1 MYRRKTTVIIVMC
14 VMMLFMGIGYA
25 ILSTKLNINGNTAV
39 TSTWK
44 VEFSGISVA
53 STTGGAT
60 SKSSSYSA
68 TTVNFEVDLVQPGD
82 ELTYNVN
89 ITNYG
94 DIKAEVKG
102 ATYTA
107 TDNDAIYVKIK
118 GIEKGTILESC
129 EGLTTCPTKTLTI
142 TVGYNP
148 GVEKDPS
155 NKTKDISLT
164 LQVGQYIAGNPT
176 ESGELIPEASESL
189 VTKILSNNSALPD
202 TNIDFA
208 KSSSPSIYKESH
220 ATSTSSV
227 SFTASTKYYFAN
239 TYTFDEA
246 TGYYSLAGDVVQ
258 EIWSST
264 MVQKYPYTCKSTSNN
279 VKCTSFYKM
288 TSYSSSTSGY
298 GYYYSFTSS
307 GYSTRS
313 NGLGLYYT
321 STNTEDNKVTY
332 YFRGSVE
339 NNYVSF
345 AGFIWRI
352 VRINEDGSIRVIK
365 QDSIGNNSFNLHN
378 TSFGYDTSQVGY
390 MYGVADTKQK
400 YGDVNGDG
408 SITSDDVTAATALKG
423 QSAFN
428 SIETLLAD
436 VNFDDVVNDADI
448 TLITNAVNNSAI
460 NFASNATNKQRY
472 TRAHANVVNSTI
484 KTVVDA
490 WYEANLTNYSS
501 YLADSGFC
509 GDRSIAST
517 SKLWQ
522 TYDTALGYG
531 TNTTFYGAYN
541 RLNNDKSPQFK
552 CPQSDDLYTTSTS
565 IKGNKALTYPIGL
578 ITADE
583 MVYAGAMFNYA
594 TNWNDDFYLA
604 NGTYFWTISPSHFS
618 NYAYVGY
625 AEHNKVIYHEA
636 YYQNVGVRPVINLK
650 STVTV
655 LSGDGTK
662 TNPYII
668 N

>member
-107 TDNDAIYVKIK
+107 TDNDAIYVRIK

-155 NKTKDISLT
+155 KKTKDISLT

-202 TNIDFA
+202 TNIDFS
-208 KSSSPSIYKESH
+208 KVSPIQLYKESH
-220 ATSTSSV
+220 ATSTSLQ
-227 SFTASTKYYFAN
+227 SFTASTNYYFAN
-239 TYTFDEA
+239 TYTFDET
-246 TGYYSLAGDVVQ
+246 TGYYALAGDVIQ
-258 EIWSST
+258 GTWSST
-264 MVQKYPYTCKSTSNN
+264 MVQKYPYTCKSTSKIVN
-279 VKCTSFYKM
+279 CSSFYKM

-298 GYYYSFTSS
+298 GYSYSYKHS
-307 GYSTRS
+307 GGYDMGA

-332 YFRGSVE
+332 YFRGAVE
-339 NNYVSF
+339 NNYVFF
-345 AGFIWRI
+345 AGFTWRI
-352 VRINEDGSIRVIK
+352 VRINEDGSVRLIK
-365 QDSIGNNSFNLHN
+365 QDSIGKSAFNSTN
-378 TSFGYDTSQVGY
+378 TDNAYVGY
-390 MYGVADTKQK
+390 MYGTA
-400 YGDVNGDG
+400 G
-408 SITSDDVTAATALKG
+408 STTYSETHKNT
-423 QSAFN
+423 N
-428 SIETLLAD
+428 S
-436 VNFDDVVNDADI
+436 
-448 TLITNAVNNSAI
+448 
-460 NFASNATNKQRY
+460 
-472 TRAHANVVNSTI
+472 STI
-484 KTVVDA
+484 KTAIDT
-490 WYEANLTNYSS
+490 WYQGNLIDYSS

-509 GDRSIAST
+509 GDRSLINGSSIDGGSNGTGIGSSGT
-517 SKLWQ
+517 S
-522 TYDTALGYG
+522 
-531 TNTTFYGAYN
+531 YGAID
-541 RLNNDKSPQFK
+541 RLFRNFKPQFK
-552 CPQSDDLYTTSTS
+552 CPQTNDLYTTSTS
-565 IKGNKALTYPIGL
+565 TKGNKALTYPIGL

-583 MVYAGAMFNYA
+583 ASFAGSVSQRTTTKVYLYNNYS
-594 TNWNDDFYLA
+594 
-604 NGTYFWTISPSHFS
+604 FWTMTPFVFMGHSDNWFVSGGLGGLGSYMS
-618 NYAYVGY
+618 N
-625 AEHNKVIYHEA
+625 HDI
-636 YYQNVGVRPVINLK
+636 RPVINLK

>member
-107 TDNDAIYVKIK
+107 TDNDAIYVRIK

-189 VTKILSNNSALPD
+189 VTKILSNNSAMSD
-202 TNIDFA
+202 ANIDFT
-208 KSSSPSIYKESH
+208 KGSPVPIYKEYHVNST
-220 ATSTSSV
+220 TSLVFST
-227 SFTASTKYYFAN
+227 STKYYFAN
-239 TYTFDEA
+239 AYTFDET
-246 TGYYSLAGDVVQ
+246 TGRYSLAGDVIQ
-258 EIWSST
+258 ETWSST
-264 MVQKYPYTCKSTSNN
+264 MVQKYPYTCQSSSN
-279 VKCTSFYKM
+279 VCYSFIYKLA
-288 TSYSSSTSGY
+288 SYSSSTSGF
-298 GYYYSFTSS
+298 GYNYTSKTS
-307 GYSTRS
+307 DYDTKT

-321 STNTEDNKVTY
+321 STNTEDNRVTY
-332 YFRGSVE
+332 YFRGAVE

-345 AGFIWRI
+345 AGSTWRI
-352 VRINEDGSIRVIK
+352 IRINEDGSVRLIK
-365 QDSIGNNSFNLHN
+365 QDTIGESAFNTN
-378 TSFGYDTSQVGY
+378 GDKAYIGY
-390 MYGVADTKQK
+390 MYG
-400 YGDVNGDG
+400 
-408 SITSDDVTAATALKG
+408 
-423 QSAFN
+423 
-428 SIETLLAD
+428 TL
-436 VNFDDVVNDADI
+436 
-448 TLITNAVNNSAI
+448 
-460 NFASNATNKQRY
+460 NAT
-472 TRAHANVVNSTI
+472 TTAEVNTNTNSSTI
-484 KTVVDA
+484 KTYLDT
-490 WYEANLTNYSS
+490 WYKNNLISYSS

-509 GDRSIAST
+509 GDRSVT
-517 SKLWQ
+517 SG
-522 TYDTALGYG
+522 LGYG
-531 TNTTFYGAYN
+531 TTSAEYGAYN
-541 RLNNDKSPQFK
+541 RLDNNKSPQFK
-552 CPQSDDLYTTSTS
+552 CPQSNDLYTTSTAT
-565 IKGNKALTYPIGL
+565 KGNKALTYPIGL

-583 MVYAGAMFNYA
+583 VAYAGGISNI
-594 TNWNDDFYLA
+594 TNEHYYLVID
-604 NGTYFWTISPSHFS
+604 GSFWTMSPSHAS
-618 NYAYVGY
+618 SLAYLWVINKSGSMGSSGS
-625 AEHNKVIYHEA
+625 AEFTVP
-636 YYQNVGVRPVINLK
+636 VRPVINLK

>member
-107 TDNDAIYVKIK
+107 TDNDAIYVRIK

-148 GVEKDPS
+148 AVEKDPS
-155 NKTKDISLT
+155 KKTKDISLT

-202 TNIDFA
+202 TNIDFT
-208 KSSSPSIYKESH
+208 KSSPALIYKEKH
-220 ATSTSSV
+220 ASSTTSTP
-227 SFTASTKYYFAN
+227 FGASTNYYFAN
-239 TYTFDEA
+239 SYTFDET
-246 TGYYSLAGDVVQ
+246 TGYYALAGDIVQ
-258 EIWSST
+258 GTWSST
-264 MVQKYPYTCKSTSNN
+264 MVQKYPYTCKSTSPG
-279 VKCTSFYKM
+279 CTNFMNKM

-298 GYYYSFTSS
+298 GYNYS
-307 GYSTRS
+307 STS
-313 NGLGLYYT
+313 NGSDTKANGQGLYYT

-332 YFRGSVE
+332 YFRGALE

-345 AGFIWRI
+345 ANNTWRI
-352 VRINEDGSIRVIK
+352 VRINEDGSVRLIK
-365 QDSIGNNSFNLHN
+365 QDVIGTSSFNTN
-378 TSFGYDTSQVGY
+378 ITDAAYIGY
-390 MYGVADTKQK
+390 MYGTPSSTT
-400 YGDVNGDG
+400 Y
-408 SITSDDVTAATALKG
+408 AAT
-423 QSAFN
+423 
-428 SIETLLAD
+428 
-436 VNFDDVVNDADI
+436 
-448 TLITNAVNNSAI
+448 
-460 NFASNATNKQRY
+460 
-472 TRAHANVVNSTI
+472 HANINSSTI
-484 KTVVDA
+484 KTALDT
-490 WYEANLTNYSS
+490 WYQNNLINYSS
-501 YLADSGFC
+501 IIADSGFC
-509 GDRSIAST
+509 GDRSLSSGTGIGRTST
-517 SKLWQ
+517 I
-522 TYDTALGYG
+522 
-531 TNTTFYGAYN
+531 YGAGG
-541 RLNNDKSPQFK
+541 RLATNKTPQFK
-552 CPQSDDLYTTSTS
+552 CPQSNDLYTTTTST
-565 IKGNKALTYPIGL
+565 KGNKALTYPIGL

-583 MVYAGAMFNYA
+583 VAYAGGVYIV
-594 TNWNDDFYLA
+594 TNESYYLA
-604 NGTYFWTISPSHFS
+604 NGNNFWTMSPFTSS
-618 NYAYVGY
+618 SGAGVWGVYPDGYLDSGIVGTGL
-625 AEHNKVIYHEA
+625 
-636 YYQNVGVRPVINLK
+636 GVRPAINLK

>member
-107 TDNDAIYVKIK
+107 TDNDAIYVRIK

-155 NKTKDISLT
+155 KKTKDISLT

-202 TNIDFA
+202 TNIDFT
-208 KSSSPSIYKESH
+208 KSSPALIYKEKH
-220 ATSTSSV
+220 ASSTTSTS
-227 SFTASTKYYFAN
+227 FDASTNYYFAN
-239 TYTFDEA
+239 SYTFDET
-246 TGYYSLAGDVVQ
+246 TGYYALAGDIVQ
-258 EIWSST
+258 GTWSST
-264 MVQKYPYTCKSTSNN
+264 MVQKYPYTCHSTSSG
-279 VKCTSFYKM
+279 CTNFMSKM

-298 GYYYSFTSS
+298 GYNYS
-307 GYSTRS
+307 STS
-313 NGLGLYYT
+313 NGYDTKANGQGLYYT
-321 STNTEDNKVTY
+321 SKNTEDNKVTY
-332 YFRGSVE
+332 YFRGAVE

-345 AGFIWRI
+345 ARFIWLI
-352 VRINEDGSIRVIK
+352 VRINEDGSIRLIK
-365 QDSIGNNSFNLHN
+365 QDSVGTSKFNENNTDNA
-378 TSFGYDTSQVGY
+378 YVGY
-390 MYGVADTKQK
+390 MYG
-400 YGDVNGDG
+400 
-408 SITSDDVTAATALKG
+408 TAGATTY
-423 QSAFN
+423 
-428 SIETLLAD
+428 E
-436 VNFDDVVNDADI
+436 
-448 TLITNAVNNSAI
+448 
-460 NFASNATNKQRY
+460 AT
-472 TRAHANVVNSTI
+472 HANTNSSVI
-484 KTVVDA
+484 KSYLDI
-490 WYEANLTNYSS
+490 WYQNNLTNYSS

-509 GDRSIAST
+509 GDRSLS
-517 SKLWQ
+517 SG
-522 TYDTALGYG
+522 LGYG
-531 TNTTFYGAYN
+531 TGLTLYGSYN
-541 RLNNDKSPQFK
+541 RLSTNKTPQFK
-552 CPQSDDLYTTSTS
+552 CPQTNDLYTTATST
-565 IKGNKALTYPIGL
+565 KGNKALDYPIGL

-583 MVYAGAMFNYA
+583 VAYAGGVYGKKNRLYYLG
-594 TNWNDDFYLA
+594 NGND
-604 NGTYFWTISPSHFS
+604 FWTMSPFYS
-618 NYAYVGY
+618 YAYVWCVISDGRLGY
-625 AEHNKVIYHEA
+625 V
-636 YYQNVGVRPVINLK
+636 NVGLFNNSDGRGVRPAINLK